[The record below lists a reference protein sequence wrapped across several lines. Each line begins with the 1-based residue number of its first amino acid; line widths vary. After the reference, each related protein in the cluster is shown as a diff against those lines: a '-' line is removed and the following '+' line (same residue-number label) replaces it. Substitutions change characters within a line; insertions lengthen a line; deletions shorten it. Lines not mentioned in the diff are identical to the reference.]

1 MHPTQHSTITLRR
14 PEPRILHTHR
24 LITGA
29 ARSAD
34 APVRSQAAHDP
45 RTPSAVLA
53 AISAIAATQST
64 RCVMISAVAVHLGLA
79 PTEREWLLRTI
90 RRLDADGLVLLSPV
104 ERPQNLALYQACWH
118 VRNASGIPCHEVAV
132 AVAERSADAPVRNQ
146 PPHATLPP
154 PAAWPRA
161 KDGSTSNPT
170 MQQCRIANLLRDAA
184 ETLQAIGKTSAGRAA

>member
-34 APVRSQAAHDP
+34 TPGRSQPDA

-53 AISAIAATQST
+53 AIAAIAATQST

-90 RRLDADGLVLLSPV
+90 RRLDEDGLILLSPV

-132 AVAERSADAPVRNQ
+132 AERSADAPVRSQ
-146 PPHATLPP
+146 PPHSPLPP
-154 PAAWPRA
+154 PSTWPRA
-161 KDGSTSNPT
+161 KDHSSRNPT
-170 MQQCRIANLLRDAA
+170 MQQCRIASLLRDAA